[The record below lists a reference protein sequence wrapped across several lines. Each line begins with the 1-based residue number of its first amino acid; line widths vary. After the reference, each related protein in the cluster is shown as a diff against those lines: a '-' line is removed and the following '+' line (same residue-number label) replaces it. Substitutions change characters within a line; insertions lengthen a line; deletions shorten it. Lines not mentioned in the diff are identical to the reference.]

1 MDSTQADKVYLHLL
15 DSIVTGRIE
24 PGSRLREID
33 LSRDLGI
40 GRGPLREAIQR
51 LESRK
56 LVSKIPHVGAQVVA
70 FDLREFVEI
79 YQIRENLE
87 SLACELAAQHMTEAD
102 FTQLKSLLERHEEHL
117 QQNAGNNYIDQDV
130 DLDFHFQIIQ
140 CSRNA
145 WLIRLLCDE
154 LYHRVR
160 MYRVQTSQFRERPE
174 QALSEH
180 QQIFYALRKRDG
192 ELAALLMRRHISA
205 ARRSLEEKLRTKI
218 TGVVL

>member
-87 SLACELAAQHMTEAD
+87 SLACELAAQHMSEAD

-117 QQNAGNNYIDQDV
+117 QQNAGNTYIDQDV